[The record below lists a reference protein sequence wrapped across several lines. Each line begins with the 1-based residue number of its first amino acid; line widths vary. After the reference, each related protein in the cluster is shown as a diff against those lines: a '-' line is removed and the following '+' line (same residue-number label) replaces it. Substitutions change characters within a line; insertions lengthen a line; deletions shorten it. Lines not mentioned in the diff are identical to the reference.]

1 MPDTITAQD
10 QGTTFTPHDEGQFAA
25 ACADVIDL
33 GRRVE
38 QYPGKPARVVPKCA
52 LVFLTNSKGE
62 TKEIGVE
69 FTVTMGELAKLR
81 QTLEAWR
88 GKSYT
93 PEQAAAGVPL
103 HKLVGH
109 AALISVEHKRS
120 AKGRTYAKLKTISP
134 LPDGL
139 VAPMINGY
147 TRAEFWAERKKQYAE
162 EAARFQQT
170 IVAKNEESLPDQPDD
185 MDDSL
190 PF

>member
-10 QGTTFTPHDEGQFAA
+10 QGTTFPPHDEGQFAA
-25 ACADVIDL
+25 VCADVIDL
-33 GRRVE
+33 GKRVE
-38 QYPGKPARVVPKCA
+38 QYPGQPTRVVPKCA
-52 LVFLTNSKGE
+52 LLFLTNSKGE
-62 TKEIGVE
+62 TKDIALEV
-69 FTVTMGELAKLR
+69 TVSMGDLAKLR
-81 QTLEAWR
+81 QTLESWR

-93 PEQAAAGVPL
+93 PEQAKAGVPL

-109 AALISVEHKRS
+109 PALISVEHKRS

-139 VAPMINGY
+139 VAPKLDGY
-147 TRAEFWAERKKQYAE
+147 ARAEFWAQRKKGYAE

-170 IVAKNEESLPDQPDD
+170 VVAKSDADLPEQLDD
-185 MDDSL
+185 DDDL